1 MDEVDEQPVGAL
13 TMVWVRRSLQKVRAG
28 LMAGVC
34 LGAVAAHA
42 TDATWSPD
50 AANNNWNDGANW
62 VSNPPHVV
70 PDGTATFAP
79 SSKTTIVLGNAGN
92 TVIDN
97 ITFAQTAP
105 AYTILIGAGQGLS
118 VNGSGA
124 GGGVSNNSSVSPNF
138 LVFGALSGLAFFNN
152 AGLVSFTPADFN
164 KPASPAIIITN
175 GTGGTTSFYN
185 NSSAGT
191 PNNGPL
197 SIFTTKINN
206 NSGGTTQFFHS
217 STANFA
223 DISNKGNGSILF
235 FDTSTAGGATL
246 ENASTGGEVRFSD
259 SSTAGGALIQNFFGS
274 TTNFFGAAN
283 AGFATIVNGFQ
294 GIGTTN
300 FNGNSSGAG
309 ASILIGSGSVTNFN
323 DSSTA
328 AGATIDNTGDI
339 ESTGGQL
346 VFGGQ
351 SKAGF
356 AIITNG
362 NGGQTLF
369 FGTADSA
376 TITNKVGGS
385 TVFSSLFGANGTA
398 GSASINNIGGQTQ
411 FGETSTA
418 DHATI
423 TNSNS
428 GGTSFFNSSMA
439 GNAIIT
445 NEKNAA
451 TLFADTSTADN
462 ATILNKLGGV
472 VVFKNNSTAG
482 NATITNDG
490 GATTFVDTSCVGS
503 ATITAINGG
512 FINYAQSGACPTPG
526 PKPKIIVGQGSK
538 IDISGL
544 LISGI
549 TFGSIEG
556 FGTVFLGSKALT
568 VGTNNLSTGFGGV
581 LADGGDSGGTG
592 GSLIKVGD
600 GALILSGNNTYS
612 GGTALN
618 TGTLAVGSSTALGTG
633 ALTFA
638 SGTTLQAAANGLSL
652 ANAMTLNGADTV
664 DTQSNAL
671 MLSGTLSGSGS
682 LTKIGG
688 GTLILSGA
696 NTYTGATNINAGILN
711 VNGSLVSTVF
721 VNSGAT
727 LMGNGPI
734 GGLVVGAGGTV
745 APGNSIGTMIVNGNV
760 IFQPGS
766 IYQVEANAAG
776 QSDKIVAS
784 GAATLTGGTVQV
796 LAENQAYARQTRYT
810 ILTANG
816 GVGGTFANVT
826 SNLAF
831 LTPTLSY
838 DPNDVFLTL
847 NRNDTTF
854 ASVAQTP
861 NQRAVAGALDRSPL
875 FSPLVQAV
883 VNLTG
888 ASALR
893 AFDALSGEIH
903 GSVQT
908 TIVDDSRYVRQ
919 AVLGRLRQA
928 PYANGAGAMAALGT
942 GGPMLAYAG
951 SFAAA
956 DAVLG
961 YADAKKP
968 AFPIKAP
975 PLAAPAQIS
984 DLTFWAQGVGAWG
997 KINSDGNAAD
1007 VGRNLAGFFTGFDR
1021 RFGEWRLG
1029 AAAGY
1034 TNSSVSVS
1042 ARASSANIDTAYL
1055 AAYAGTGFGAWNFR
1069 SGAAFAWN
1077 TIGTSRSIAFPGFAE
1092 QASARYGAGE
1102 GQVFGELGY
1111 GITFGGIAAEPFAGL
1126 AWVHLDT
1133 RGFTETGGV
1142 SALTG
1147 TGNKDDVGYSTL
1159 GLRAATYYLLQN
1171 GMALIP
1177 RASVA
1182 WQHAFSAT
1190 TPTAALAFQSTGA
1203 GFGIWGVPLAR
1214 DAALIEAGG
1223 DLQLT
1228 AQAKVGVSYAGQLAN
1243 SAHDHSVKGNF
1254 TWRF

>member
-70 PDGTATFAP
+70 PDGTATFGA
-79 SSKTTIVLGNAGN
+79 SSKTSIGFSSNFTTIE
-92 TVIDN
+92 N
-97 ITFAQTAP
+97 INFSTTAP
-105 AYTILIGAGQGLS
+105 LYTFTVAAGQGFVIDGTGTMNSMGWGGGIDNSSSFHPKFVVAGALAGIS
-118 VNGSGA
+118 VNNFATVGNTNFAIS
-124 GGGVSNNSSVSPNF
+124 GGGSLQFSNDAEAAAFITNSNGGSTSFFNNSSSSSP
-138 LVFGALSGLAFFNN
+138 LHPGQAVFGS
-152 AGLVSFTPADFN
+152 V
-164 KPASPAIIITN
+164 IIN
-175 GTGGTTSFYN
+175 DSGGTTSFFDSTNAFGTSITNNDNGSTKFFNSSDAFNADITN
-185 NSSAGT
+185 NSNGVTVFGSPFGGDIATAHSAII
-191 PNNGPL
+191 L
-197 SIFTTKINN
+197 N
-206 NSGGTTQFFHS
+206 NSGGKTDF
-217 STANFA
+217 
-223 DISNKGNGSILF
+223 
-235 FDTSTAGGATL
+235 
-246 ENASTGGEVRFSD
+246 NA
-259 SSTAGGALIQNFFGS
+259 SSTAGNAII
-274 TTNFFGAAN
+274 TN
-283 AGFATIVNGFQ
+283 NG
-294 GIGTTN
+294 G
-300 FNGNSSGAG
+300 
-309 ASILIGSGSVTNFN
+309 VTNFN
-323 DSSTA
+323 DTSTA
-328 AGATIDNTGDI
+328 ANATIFNVGGTTTFGVNT
-339 ESTGGQL
+339 T
-346 VFGGQ
+346 
-351 SKAGF
+351 AGS
-356 AIITNG
+356 ANITNR
-362 NGGQTLF
+362 NGGLTLI
-369 FGTADSA
+369 FGNAGSA
-376 TITNKVGGS
+376 TITNGINGQTGFAFSGMAGTASIVNTGGS
-385 TVFSSLFGANGTA
+385 TQFTA
-398 GSASINNIGGQTQ
+398 S
-411 FGETSTA
+411 STA

-428 GGTSFFNSSMA
+428 GNTSFFSSSSA
-439 GNAIIT
+439 GDATIT
-445 NEKNAA
+445 NENNAS
-451 TLFADTSTADN
+451 TLFADTSTAGN

-472 VVFKNNSTAG
+472 VVFRDSSTAG
-482 NATITNDG
+482 NATITNDA
-490 GATTFVDTSCVGS
+490 GATTFIGNSCPGS

-549 TFGSIEG
+549 TFGSIQG
-556 FGTVFLGSKALT
+556 LGTIFLGSKALT
-568 VGTNNLSTGFGGV
+568 VGTNDLSAVFGGV

-600 GALILSGNNTYS
+600 G
-612 GGTALN
+612 
-618 TGTLAVGSSTALGTG
+618 
-633 ALTFA
+633 
-638 SGTTLQAAANGLSL
+638 
-652 ANAMTLNGADTV
+652 
-664 DTQSNAL
+664 
-671 MLSGTLSGSGS
+671 
-682 LTKIGG
+682 
-688 GTLILSGA
+688 TLILSGA
-696 NTYTGATNINAGILN
+696 NTYTGPTNINAGILN
-711 VNGSLVSTVF
+711 VNGSLISTVF
-721 VNSGAT
+721 VNGGGM
-727 LMGNGPI
+727 LMGNGFI
-734 GGLVVGAGGTV
+734 GGLVVGPGATV

-766 IYQVEANAAG
+766 FYQVEANAAG
-776 QSDKIVAS
+776 QSDNIIAS
-784 GAATLTGGTVQV
+784 GAATLAGGTVQV

-810 ILTANG
+810 ILTASG
-816 GVGGTFANVT
+816 GVGGTFAGVT

-847 NRNDTTF
+847 NRNDITF

-875 FSPLVQAV
+875 VQAV

-893 AFDALSGEIH
+893 AYDALSGEIH

-919 AVLGRLRQA
+919 AILGRLRQA
-928 PYANGAGAMAALGT
+928 PYASGAGSMAALGT
-942 GGPMLAYAG
+942 GGPMLAYAD
-951 SFAAA
+951 ADTTEV

-961 YADAKKP
+961 YAERKRP
-968 AFPIKAP
+968 AFLIKAP
-975 PLAAPAQIS
+975 PLAAPAQTP

-997 KINSDGNAAD
+997 KINGDGNAAD

-1021 RFGEWRLG
+1021 RFGEWRAG

-1055 AAYAGTGFGAWNFR
+1055 AGYAGTSFGAWNFR
-1069 SGAAFAWN
+1069 SGATFAWN
-1077 TIGTSRSIAFPGFAE
+1077 TIGTSRSIVFPGFAE

-1111 GITFGGIAAEPFAGL
+1111 GMTFSGIAAEPFAGL

-1182 WQHAFSAT
+1182 WQHAFGAV
-1190 TPTAALAFQSTGA
+1190 TPTAGLAFQSTGA
-1203 GFGIWGVPLAR
+1203 GFGIWGVPVAR

-1223 DLQLT
+1223 DLQLS

>member
-223 DISNKGNGSILF
+223 DISNKGYGSILF

-451 TLFADTSTADN
+451 TLFADASTADN

-472 VVFKNNSTAG
+472 VVFKNSSTAG
-482 NATITNDG
+482 N
-490 GATTFVDTSCVGS
+490 

-544 LISGI
+544 LTSGI

-556 FGTVFLGSKALT
+556 LGTIFLGSKTLT
-568 VGTNNLSTGFGGV
+568 VGTNDLSTVFGGV
-581 LADGGDSGGTG
+581 LADGGTSG
-592 GSLIKVGD
+592 
-600 GALILSGNNTYS
+600 
-612 GGTALN
+612 
-618 TGTLAVGSSTALGTG
+618 
-633 ALTFA
+633 
-638 SGTTLQAAANGLSL
+638 
-652 ANAMTLNGADTV
+652 
-664 DTQSNAL
+664 
-671 MLSGTLSGSGS
+671 
-682 LTKIGG
+682 
-688 GTLILSGA
+688 
-696 NTYTGATNINAGILN
+696 
-711 VNGSLVSTVF
+711 
-721 VNSGAT
+721 
-727 LMGNGPI
+727 
-734 GGLVVGAGGTV
+734 
-745 APGNSIGTMIVNGNV
+745 
-760 IFQPGS
+760 
-766 IYQVEANAAG
+766 
-776 QSDKIVAS
+776 
-784 GAATLTGGTVQV
+784 
-796 LAENQAYARQTRYT
+796 
-810 ILTANG
+810 
-816 GVGGTFANVT
+816 
-826 SNLAF
+826 
-831 LTPTLSY
+831 
-838 DPNDVFLTL
+838 
-847 NRNDTTF
+847 
-854 ASVAQTP
+854 
-861 NQRAVAGALDRSPL
+861 
-875 FSPLVQAV
+875 
-883 VNLTG
+883 
-888 ASALR
+888 
-893 AFDALSGEIH
+893 
-903 GSVQT
+903 
-908 TIVDDSRYVRQ
+908 
-919 AVLGRLRQA
+919 
-928 PYANGAGAMAALGT
+928 
-942 GGPMLAYAG
+942 
-951 SFAAA
+951 
-956 DAVLG
+956 
-961 YADAKKP
+961 
-968 AFPIKAP
+968 
-975 PLAAPAQIS
+975 
-984 DLTFWAQGVGAWG
+984 
-997 KINSDGNAAD
+997 
-1007 VGRNLAGFFTGFDR
+1007 
-1021 RFGEWRLG
+1021 
-1029 AAAGY
+1029 
-1034 TNSSVSVS
+1034 
-1042 ARASSANIDTAYL
+1042 
-1055 AAYAGTGFGAWNFR
+1055 
-1069 SGAAFAWN
+1069 
-1077 TIGTSRSIAFPGFAE
+1077 
-1092 QASARYGAGE
+1092 
-1102 GQVFGELGY
+1102 
-1111 GITFGGIAAEPFAGL
+1111 
-1126 AWVHLDT
+1126 
-1133 RGFTETGGV
+1133 
-1142 SALTG
+1142 
-1147 TGNKDDVGYSTL
+1147 
-1159 GLRAATYYLLQN
+1159 
-1171 GMALIP
+1171 
-1177 RASVA
+1177 
-1182 WQHAFSAT
+1182 
-1190 TPTAALAFQSTGA
+1190 
-1203 GFGIWGVPLAR
+1203 
-1214 DAALIEAGG
+1214 
-1223 DLQLT
+1223 
-1228 AQAKVGVSYAGQLAN
+1228 
-1243 SAHDHSVKGNF
+1243 
-1254 TWRF
+1254 

>member
-1 MDEVDEQPVGAL
+1 
-13 TMVWVRRSLQKVRAG
+13 
-28 LMAGVC
+28 
-34 LGAVAAHA
+34 
-42 TDATWSPD
+42 
-50 AANNNWNDGANW
+50 
-62 VSNPPHVV
+62 
-70 PDGTATFAP
+70 
-79 SSKTTIVLGNAGN
+79 
-92 TVIDN
+92 
-97 ITFAQTAP
+97 
-105 AYTILIGAGQGLS
+105 
-118 VNGSGA
+118 
-124 GGGVSNNSSVSPNF
+124 
-138 LVFGALSGLAFFNN
+138 
-152 AGLVSFTPADFN
+152 
-164 KPASPAIIITN
+164 
-175 GTGGTTSFYN
+175 
-185 NSSAGT
+185 
-191 PNNGPL
+191 
-197 SIFTTKINN
+197 
-206 NSGGTTQFFHS
+206 
-217 STANFA
+217 
-223 DISNKGNGSILF
+223 
-235 FDTSTAGGATL
+235 
-246 ENASTGGEVRFSD
+246 VRFSD
-259 SSTAGGALIQNFFGS
+259 SSTAGGAVIQNFFGS
-274 TTNFFGAAN
+274 TTNFFGTAT
-283 AGFATIVNGFQ
+283 AGNATIVNGFQ

-300 FNGNSSGAG
+300 FNGNSTASS

-328 AGATIDNTGDI
+328 ANATIDITGDM

-346 VFGGQ
+346 VFGGN
-351 SKAGF
+351 SKAGS

-369 FGTADSA
+369 FGTAGSA

-385 TVFSSLFGANGTA
+385 TVFSGFFGANGTA

-439 GNAIIT
+439 GNATIT

-451 TLFADTSTADN
+451 TLFADASTADN

-472 VVFKNNSTAG
+472 VVFKNSSTAG

-490 GATTFVDTSCVGS
+490 GATTFVDNSCPGS

-544 LISGI
+544 LTPGI

-556 FGTVFLGSKALT
+556 LGTIFLGSKTLT
-568 VGTNNLSTGFGGV
+568 VGTNDVSTVFGGV
-581 LADGGDSGGTG
+581 LADGGTSGGTG
-592 GSLIKVGD
+592 GSLV
-600 GALILSGNNTYS
+600 
-612 GGTALN
+612 
-618 TGTLAVGSSTALGTG
+618 
-633 ALTFA
+633 
-638 SGTTLQAAANGLSL
+638 
-652 ANAMTLNGADTV
+652 
-664 DTQSNAL
+664 
-671 MLSGTLSGSGS
+671 
-682 LTKIGG
+682 KIGG

-696 NTYTGATNINAGILN
+696 DTYTGPTSINAGILD

-721 VNSGAT
+721 VNSGGT
-727 LMGNGPI
+727 LMGNGFI
-734 GGLVVGAGGTV
+734 GGLVVGPGATV
-745 APGNSIGTMIVNGNV
+745 APGNSIGTLTVNGNV
-760 IFQPGS
+760 TFLPGS
-766 IYQVEANAAG
+766 FYQVEANAAG
-776 QSDKIVAS
+776 QSDKILAS
-784 GAATLTGGTVQV
+784 GAAALSGGTVQV

-816 GVGGTFANVT
+816 GVTGTFAGVT

-838 DPNDVFLTL
+838 DPDDVFLTL
-847 NRNDTTF
+847 NRNDITF

-861 NQRAVAGALDRSPL
+861 NQGAVAGALDRSPP

-908 TIVDDSRYVRQ
+908 TIVDDSRYIRQ

-928 PYANGAGAMAALGT
+928 PYASGAMAALGT
-942 GGPMLAYAG
+942 GGPMLAYAD

-956 DAVLG
+956 DSVLG

-975 PLAAPAQIS
+975 PLGAPAQTP

-1034 TNSSVSVS
+1034 TNSSLSMS

-1069 SGAAFAWN
+1069 SGATFAWN
-1077 TIGTSRSIAFPGFAE
+1077 TIGTSRSIVFPGFAE

-1111 GITFGGIAAEPFAGL
+1111 GMTFGGIAAEPFAGL

-1159 GLRAATYYLLQN
+1159 GLRAATYYLL
-1171 GMALIP
+1171 
-1177 RASVA
+1177 
-1182 WQHAFSAT
+1182 
-1190 TPTAALAFQSTGA
+1190 
-1203 GFGIWGVPLAR
+1203 
-1214 DAALIEAGG
+1214 
-1223 DLQLT
+1223 
-1228 AQAKVGVSYAGQLAN
+1228 
-1243 SAHDHSVKGNF
+1243 
-1254 TWRF
+1254 

>member
-1 MDEVDEQPVGAL
+1 
-13 TMVWVRRSLQKVRAG
+13 
-28 LMAGVC
+28 MAGVC
-34 LGAVAAHA
+34 LGAVSAHA
-42 TDATWSPD
+42 GDATWSLDPPT
-50 AANNNWNDGANW
+50 NNWNDGANW
-62 VSNPPHVV
+62 TSSPPHAV

-92 TVIDN
+92 TAIDN

-105 AYTILIGAGQGLS
+105 AYTIVIGAGQGLS
-118 VNGSGA
+118 VNGNGVF

-152 AGLVSFTPADFN
+152 AGLVSFTPANFN
-164 KPASPAIIITN
+164 TPASPAIIITN

-191 PNNGPL
+191 PNNGPP
-197 SIFTTKINN
+197 SIFPTKINN
-206 NSGGTTQFFHS
+206 NSGGTTQFFDK
-217 STANFA
+217 STAGFA

-235 FDTSTAGGATL
+235 FNTSTAGGATL

-274 TTNFFGAAN
+274 TTNFFGTAN
-283 AGFATIVNGFQ
+283 AGLATIVNGYQ

-300 FNGNSSGAG
+300 FNGNSSGSSAL
-309 ASILIGSGSVTNFN
+309 IFIGSGSATNFN

-328 AGATIDNTGDI
+328 AGATIDNTGGMD
-339 ESTGGQL
+339 STGGQL
-346 VFGGQ
+346 VFGVN
-351 SKAGF
+351 SKAGS

-385 TVFSSLFGANGTA
+385 TVFTGLFGANGTA

-423 TNSNS
+423 TNSLS
-428 GGTSFFNSSMA
+428 GGTSFFNSSKA
-439 GNAIIT
+439 GSAIIT
-445 NEKNAA
+445 NEKNGD
-451 TLFADTSTADN
+451 TVFADMSTADN
-462 ATILNKLGGV
+462 ATILNKLGGIV
-472 VVFKNNSTAG
+472 LFRGNSTAG

-490 GATTFVDTSCVGS
+490 GATTFIDNSCVGT

-556 FGTVFLGSKALT
+556 LGTIFLGSKALT
-568 VGTNNLSTGFGGV
+568 VGTNDLSTVFGGV
-581 LADGGDSGGTG
+581 LADGGTSGGTG
-592 GSLIKVGD
+592 GSLVKVG
-600 GALILSGNNTYS
+600 N
-612 GGTALN
+612 
-618 TGTLAVGSSTALGTG
+618 
-633 ALTFA
+633 
-638 SGTTLQAAANGLSL
+638 
-652 ANAMTLNGADTV
+652 
-664 DTQSNAL
+664 
-671 MLSGTLSGSGS
+671 
-682 LTKIGG
+682 

-696 NTYTGATNINAGILN
+696 NTYTGPTNVNAGILN
-711 VNGSLVSTVF
+711 VNGSLASTVF
-721 VNSGAT
+721 VNAGGT
-727 LMGNGPI
+727 LMGNGFI
-734 GGLVVGAGGTV
+734 GGLVVGPGATV
-745 APGNSIGTMIVNGNV
+745 APGNSIGTLTVNGNV
-760 IFQPGS
+760 TFLPGS
-766 IYQVEANAAG
+766 FYQVEANAAG

-784 GAATLTGGTVQV
+784 GIATLTGGTVQV

-816 GVGGTFANVT
+816 GVSGTFANVT

-854 ASVAQTP
+854 SSVAQTP

-893 AFDALSGEIH
+893 AFDALSGEVH
-903 GSVQT
+903 GSVQAT
-908 TIVDDSRYVRQ
+908 MIDDSRYVRQ

-942 GGPMLAYAG
+942 GGPMLAYAD
-951 SFAAA
+951 SFAPT
-956 DAVLG
+956 DSVLG

-975 PLAAPAQIS
+975 PLAAPVQTP

-1069 SGAAFAWN
+1069 SGATFAWN
-1077 TIGTSRSIAFPGFAE
+1077 TIGTSRSIVFPGFAE

-1111 GITFGGIAAEPFAGL
+1111 GMTFGGIAAEPFAGL

-1142 SALTG
+1142 SAITG
-1147 TGNKDDVGYSTL
+1147 TGNKDDIGYSTL

-1182 WQHAFSAT
+1182 WQHAFGAV

-1203 GFGIWGVPLAR
+1203 GFGIWGVPVAR

-1228 AQAKVGVSYAGQLAN
+1228 AQAKIGVSYAGQLAN

>member
-1 MDEVDEQPVGAL
+1 
-13 TMVWVRRSLQKVRAG
+13 MVWVRRSLQKVRAG

-70 PDGTATFAP
+70 PDGTATFGA
-79 SSKTTIVLGNAGN
+79 SSKTSIGFSSNFT
-92 TVIDN
+92 TIDN
-97 ITFAQTAP
+97 INFSTTAP
-105 AYTILIGAGQGLS
+105 LYTFTVAAGQGFVIDGTGTMNSMGWGGGIDNSSSFHPKFVVAGALAGIS
-118 VNGSGA
+118 VNNFATVGNANFAIS
-124 GGGVSNNSSVSPNF
+124 GGGSLQFSNDAGAAAFITNSNGGSTS
-138 LVFGALSGLAFFNN
+138 FFNN
-152 AGLVSFTPADFN
+152 SGSS
-164 KPASPAIIITN
+164 SPLHPGQAVFGSVIVN
-175 GTGGTTSFYN
+175 DSGGTTSFFDSTNAFDASITNNDNGSTKFFNSSDAGNADITN
-185 NSSAGT
+185 NSNGVTVFGSPFGGDIATAHSAII
-191 PNNGPL
+191 L
-197 SIFTTKINN
+197 N
-206 NSGGTTQFFHS
+206 NSGGKTDF
-217 STANFA
+217 
-223 DISNKGNGSILF
+223 
-235 FDTSTAGGATL
+235 
-246 ENASTGGEVRFSD
+246 NA
-259 SSTAGGALIQNFFGS
+259 SSTAGNAII
-274 TTNFFGAAN
+274 TN
-283 AGFATIVNGFQ
+283 NG
-294 GIGTTN
+294 G
-300 FNGNSSGAG
+300 
-309 ASILIGSGSVTNFN
+309 VTNFN
-323 DSSTA
+323 DTSTA
-328 AGATIDNTGDI
+328 ANATIFNVGGTTTFGVNT
-339 ESTGGQL
+339 T
-346 VFGGQ
+346 
-351 SKAGF
+351 AGS
-356 AIITNG
+356 ANITNR
-362 NGGQTLF
+362 NGGLTLI
-369 FGTADSA
+369 FGNAGSA
-376 TITNKVGGS
+376 TITNGINGQTGFAFSGIAGTASIVNTGGS
-385 TVFSSLFGANGTA
+385 TQFTA
-398 GSASINNIGGQTQ
+398 S
-411 FGETSTA
+411 STA

-428 GGTSFFNSSMA
+428 GNTSFFSSSSA
-439 GNAIIT
+439 GNATIT
-445 NEKNAA
+445 NENNAS
-451 TLFADTSTADN
+451 TLFADTSTAGN

-472 VVFKNNSTAG
+472 VVFRDSSTAG

-490 GATTFVDTSCVGS
+490 GATTFIGNSCPGS

-512 FINYAQSGACPTPG
+512 FINYAQSGACPIPG

-544 LISGI
+544 MISGI

-556 FGTVFLGSKALT
+556 LGTIFLGSKALT
-568 VGTNNLSTGFGGV
+568 VGTNNLSTVFGGV

-652 ANAMTLNGADTV
+652 ANAMTLNGTDTV

-671 MLSGTLSGSGS
+671 MLSGTLSGSGG

-696 NTYTGATNINAGILN
+696 NTYTGATNVNAGILN

-721 VNSGAT
+721 VNAGGT

-745 APGNSIGTMIVNGNV
+745 APGNSIGTFTVNGNV

-766 IYQVEANAAG
+766 IYQVEANTAG

-784 GAATLTGGTVQV
+784 GTATLTGGTVQV

-810 ILTANG
+810 ILTASG
-816 GVGGTFANVT
+816 GVGGAFANVT

-928 PYANGAGAMAALGT
+928 PYANGAGAMAALST
-942 GGPMLAYAG
+942 GGPMLAYAD

-975 PLAAPAQIS
+975 PLAAPAQTP
-984 DLTFWAQGVGAWG
+984 DLTFWAQGVGAWA

-1069 SGAAFAWN
+1069 SGATFAWN
-1077 TIGTSRSIAFPGFAE
+1077 TIGTSRSVVFPGFAE

-1111 GITFGGIAAEPFAGL
+1111 GMTFGGIAAEPFAGL

-1147 TGNKDDVGYSTL
+1147 TGNMDDVGYSTL

-1203 GFGIWGVPLAR
+1203 GFGIWGVPIAR

-1243 SAHDHSVKGNF
+1243 SAHNHSVKGNF

>member
-356 AIITNG
+356 ASIT
-362 NGGQTLF
+362 
-369 FGTADSA
+369 
-376 TITNKVGGS
+376 
-385 TVFSSLFGANGTA
+385 
-398 GSASINNIGGQTQ
+398 NIGGQTQ

-816 GVGGTFANVT
+816 GVGGTFANDT

-838 DPNDVFLTL
+838 DPNDVFVTL

-854 ASVAQTP
+854 ASIAQTP
-861 NQRAVAGALDRSPL
+861 NQRPVAAALDRSPL

-951 SFAAA
+951 
-956 DAVLG
+956 
-961 YADAKKP
+961 
-968 AFPIKAP
+968 
-975 PLAAPAQIS
+975 
-984 DLTFWAQGVGAWG
+984 
-997 KINSDGNAAD
+997 
-1007 VGRNLAGFFTGFDR
+1007 
-1021 RFGEWRLG
+1021 
-1029 AAAGY
+1029 
-1034 TNSSVSVS
+1034 
-1042 ARASSANIDTAYL
+1042 
-1055 AAYAGTGFGAWNFR
+1055 
-1069 SGAAFAWN
+1069 
-1077 TIGTSRSIAFPGFAE
+1077 
-1092 QASARYGAGE
+1092 
-1102 GQVFGELGY
+1102 
-1111 GITFGGIAAEPFAGL
+1111 
-1126 AWVHLDT
+1126 
-1133 RGFTETGGV
+1133 
-1142 SALTG
+1142 
-1147 TGNKDDVGYSTL
+1147 
-1159 GLRAATYYLLQN
+1159 
-1171 GMALIP
+1171 
-1177 RASVA
+1177 
-1182 WQHAFSAT
+1182 
-1190 TPTAALAFQSTGA
+1190 
-1203 GFGIWGVPLAR
+1203 
-1214 DAALIEAGG
+1214 
-1223 DLQLT
+1223 
-1228 AQAKVGVSYAGQLAN
+1228 
-1243 SAHDHSVKGNF
+1243 
-1254 TWRF
+1254 

>member
-1 MDEVDEQPVGAL
+1 M
-13 TMVWVRRSLQKVRAG
+13 
-28 LMAGVC
+28 
-34 LGAVAAHA
+34 
-42 TDATWSPD
+42 
-50 AANNNWNDGANW
+50 
-62 VSNPPHVV
+62 
-70 PDGTATFAP
+70 
-79 SSKTTIVLGNAGN
+79 
-92 TVIDN
+92 
-97 ITFAQTAP
+97 
-105 AYTILIGAGQGLS
+105 
-118 VNGSGA
+118 
-124 GGGVSNNSSVSPNF
+124 
-138 LVFGALSGLAFFNN
+138 
-152 AGLVSFTPADFN
+152 
-164 KPASPAIIITN
+164 
-175 GTGGTTSFYN
+175 
-185 NSSAGT
+185 
-191 PNNGPL
+191 
-197 SIFTTKINN
+197 
-206 NSGGTTQFFHS
+206 
-217 STANFA
+217 
-223 DISNKGNGSILF
+223 
-235 FDTSTAGGATL
+235 
-246 ENASTGGEVRFSD
+246 RFSD
-259 SSTAGGALIQNFFGS
+259 SSTAGGAVIQNFFGS
-274 TTNFFGAAN
+274 TTNFFGTAT
-283 AGFATIVNGFQ
+283 AGNATIVNGFQ

-300 FNGNSSGAG
+300 FNGNSTASS

-328 AGATIDNTGDI
+328 ANATIDITGDM

-346 VFGGQ
+346 VFGGN
-351 SKAGF
+351 SKAGS

-369 FGTADSA
+369 FGTAGSA

-385 TVFSSLFGANGTA
+385 TVFSGFFGANGTA

-439 GNAIIT
+439 GNATIT

-451 TLFADTSTADN
+451 TLFADASTADN

-472 VVFKNNSTAG
+472 VVFKNSSTAG

-490 GATTFVDTSCVGS
+490 GATTFVDNSCPGS

-544 LISGI
+544 LTPGI

-556 FGTVFLGSKALT
+556 LGTIFLGSKTLT
-568 VGTNNLSTGFGGV
+568 VGTNDVSTVFGGV
-581 LADGGDSGGTG
+581 LADGGTSGGTG
-592 GSLIKVGD
+592 GSLV
-600 GALILSGNNTYS
+600 
-612 GGTALN
+612 
-618 TGTLAVGSSTALGTG
+618 
-633 ALTFA
+633 
-638 SGTTLQAAANGLSL
+638 
-652 ANAMTLNGADTV
+652 
-664 DTQSNAL
+664 
-671 MLSGTLSGSGS
+671 
-682 LTKIGG
+682 KIGG

-696 NTYTGATNINAGILN
+696 DTYTGPTNINAGILD

-721 VNSGAT
+721 VNAGGT
-727 LMGNGPI
+727 LMGNGFI
-734 GGLVVGAGGTV
+734 GGLVVGPGATV
-745 APGNSIGTMIVNGNV
+745 APGNSIGTLTVNGNV
-760 IFQPGS
+760 TFLPGS
-766 IYQVEANAAG
+766 FYQVEANAAG
-776 QSDKIVAS
+776 QSDKILAS
-784 GAATLTGGTVQV
+784 GAAALSGGTVQV
-796 LAENQAYARQTRYT
+796 LAENQAYARQTR
-810 ILTANG
+810 
-816 GVGGTFANVT
+816 
-826 SNLAF
+826 S
-831 LTPTLSY
+831 LSY

-854 ASVAQTP
+854 ASIAQTP

-908 TIVDDSRYVRQ
+908 TMIDDGRYIRQ

-928 PYANGAGAMAALGT
+928 PYASGAMAALGT
-942 GGPMLAYAG
+942 GGPMLAYAD

-956 DAVLG
+956 DSVLG

-975 PLAAPAQIS
+975 PLGAPAQTP

-1034 TNSSVSVS
+1034 TNSSLSMS

-1069 SGAAFAWN
+1069 SGATFAWN
-1077 TIGTSRSIAFPGFAE
+1077 TIGTSRSIVFPGFAE

-1111 GITFGGIAAEPFAGL
+1111 GMTFGGIAAEPFAGL

-1159 GLRAATYYLLQN
+1159 GLRAATYYPLAKRHGAHPARIGRLAARLRRGDADRGACLPEHRRRLWHRRRAACARRRADRGGRRSPTQRAGQGRRLLRRPTRQQRARPF
-1171 GMALIP
+1171 GQGQFHLAVLRR
-1177 RASVA
+1177 RASPP
-1182 WQHAFSAT
+1182 SNMLK
-1190 TPTAALAFQSTGA
+1190 PLRTARHR
-1203 GFGIWGVPLAR
+1203 GISRIGL
-1214 DAALIEAGG
+1214 
-1223 DLQLT
+1223 
-1228 AQAKVGVSYAGQLAN
+1228 S
-1243 SAHDHSVKGNF
+1243 
-1254 TWRF
+1254 